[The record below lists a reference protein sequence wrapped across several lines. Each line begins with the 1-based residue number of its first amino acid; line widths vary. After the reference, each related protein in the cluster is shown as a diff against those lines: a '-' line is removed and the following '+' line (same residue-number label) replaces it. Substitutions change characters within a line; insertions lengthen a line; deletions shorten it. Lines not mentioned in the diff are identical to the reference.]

1 MKHPTVF
8 LSLLLCCALLSGCW
22 NYRGLDEIDIV
33 TGIAVDRV
41 EESGSYRLTIEIVDT
56 QDSETEGGV
65 NAKYVEIEGE
75 TLFDAIRN
83 SKRRLINKLYGGNM
97 QALIISRQI
106 AEEEGVSFILEE
118 LLRDGEPRETM
129 SVVISQEAT
138 ARDILLTDGIDSKI
152 ISYEIHD
159 MIREDSKVTASTIST
174 PLYQAYNAI
183 RRAGGALALPAV
195 HCTQNQEKT
204 VAEGNGIALFH
215 GDRLQGFLSVRQ
227 AKSYLFLIDKLEG
240 GVLSF
245 PVRSEGREDT
255 VSMEIQSSKTRTNV
269 EVQSGQLSVDVSV
282 RLKLNLTEVKSLL
295 SLSDTGQRESL
306 ERLIEDFVQASITEF
321 FAEIQTRY
329 KTDVLGLGRLLYQK
343 DPDRWR
349 SLESQWDELFQ
360 KARLSVRVKADI
372 LTAGVLK
379 NY

>member
-1 MKHPTVF
+1 M
-8 LSLLLCCALLSGCW
+8 
-22 NYRGLDEIDIV
+22 
-33 TGIAVDRV
+33 
-41 EESGSYRLTIEIVDT
+41 
-56 QDSETEGGV
+56 
-65 NAKYVEIEGE
+65 
-75 TLFDAIRN
+75 
-83 SKRRLINKLYGGNM
+83 
-97 QALIISRQI
+97 
-106 AEEEGVSFILEE
+106 
-118 LLRDGEPRETM
+118 
-129 SVVISQEAT
+129 
-138 ARDILLTDGIDSKI
+138 
-152 ISYEIHD
+152 
-159 MIREDSKVTASTIST
+159 
-174 PLYQAYNAI
+174 
-183 RRAGGALALPAV
+183 
-195 HCTQNQEKT
+195 
-204 VAEGNGIALFH
+204 AEGNGIALFH

-343 DPDRWR
+343 DPDR
-349 SLESQWDELFQ
+349 
-360 KARLSVRVKADI
+360 
-372 LTAGVLK
+372 
-379 NY
+379 